1 MAGKGGIAMRV
12 PSNEF
17 LPAQM
22 GLTNDPMIHHNLIQG
37 SKDKKK
43 KGSTLA
49 VVLSFLLLAGLIG
62 FVIWGVVGA
71 H

>member
-1 MAGKGGIAMRV
+1 MRV

-22 GLTNDPMIHHNLIQG
+22 GENPDPMIHHNLIEG
-37 SKDKKK
+37 SKDKHK

-49 VVLSFLLLAGLIG
+49 VVGCLLALAVLVC
-62 FVIWGVVGA
+62 FVIWGVTSAPVPTV
-71 H
+71 